1 VQRTMSSA
9 SDSPPLDM
17 LAPFD
22 SADVVWFHVRLH
34 QHWST
39 TNKVSGESMSSRF
52 DELRIFTGNA
62 NPQLAQAM
70 GDRLGIHLGDITVT
84 SFANDNIF
92 VRLNESVREKDVF
105 VVQSLG
111 LPLSDRIMEL
121 LIMLDACKRASAG
134 RVTAVIPYFAYGR
147 TDKRDQ
153 PRVPITARLLADM
166 IQVAGAQQ
174 VITLDLHAGQI
185 QGFFNVPVDE
195 LSAVSLLVRHF
206 SERNWNDMV
215 VVSPDLGFA
224 KRARNFA
231 EQLGAPL
238 AIVEKRRIQQ
248 LGQREES
255 TSRVEALTLIGD
267 VSGKRCVLVDDEILT
282 GGSMIEAADLLIAQG
297 AREVYAAA
305 VHAVLAGNALER
317 LAQSAIRELVTT
329 DSLRQHVDQNPTFL
343 RVLSVAPLL
352 AEVIQRIHSGVS
364 VDTIFRKH
372 NLTLG

>member
-1 VQRTMSSA
+1 
-9 SDSPPLDM
+9 
-17 LAPFD
+17 
-22 SADVVWFHVRLH
+22 
-34 QHWST
+34 
-39 TNKVSGESMSSRF
+39 MSSRF

-62 NPQLAQAM
+62 NPDLAESICERLSIPR
-70 GDRLGIHLGDITVT
+70 GDMIVT
-84 SFANDNIF
+84 SFSNENIF
-92 VRLNESVREKDVF
+92 VRINESIREKDVF

-111 LPLSDRIMEL
+111 LPLSDRILEL
-121 LIMLDACKRASAG
+121 LIMLDACKRAAAG
-134 RVTAVIPYFAYGR
+134 RVTAVIPYYAYGR

-185 QGFFNVPVDE
+185 QGFFNIPVDE
-195 LSAVSLLVRHF
+195 LSAVHLLVRHF
-206 SERNWNDMV
+206 AERNWSDMV

-248 LGQREES
+248 LNNTDEPL
-255 TSRVEALTLIGD
+255 SRVEARTLIGD
-267 VSGKRCVLVDDEILT
+267 VAGKRCILVDDEILT
-282 GGSMIEAADLLIAQG
+282 GGSMIEAADLLMAHG

-317 LAQSAIRELVTT
+317 LSHSAIRELVTT
-329 DSLRQHVDQNPTFL
+329 DSLRQPQVAQSSFL
-343 RVLSVAPLL
+343 RVLSIAPLL

-364 VDTIFRKH
+364 VDTIFRRR
-372 NLTLG
+372 NPAF

>member
-1 VQRTMSSA
+1 
-9 SDSPPLDM
+9 
-17 LAPFD
+17 
-22 SADVVWFHVRLH
+22 
-34 QHWST
+34 
-39 TNKVSGESMSSRF
+39 MSSRF

-70 GDRLGIHLGDITVT
+70 GDRLGIRLGDITVT

-92 VRLNESVREKDVF
+92 VKLNESVREKDVF

-121 LIMLDACKRASAG
+121 LIMLDACNRASAG

-206 SERNWNDMV
+206 SERNWDDLV

-255 TSRVEALTLIGD
+255 ASRDEALTLIG
-267 VSGKRCVLVDDEILT
+267 DEILT
-282 GGSMIEAADLLIAQG
+282 GGSMIEAADLLMAQG

-317 LAQSAIRELVTT
+317 LAHSAIRELVTT
-329 DSLRQHVDQNPTFL
+329 DSLRQQVDQNPTFL

>member
-1 VQRTMSSA
+1 
-9 SDSPPLDM
+9 
-17 LAPFD
+17 
-22 SADVVWFHVRLH
+22 
-34 QHWST
+34 
-39 TNKVSGESMSSRF
+39 MSSRF

-62 NPQLAQAM
+62 NPDLAHAICQ
-70 GDRLGIHLGDITVT
+70 RLGIPMGDMIVT
-84 SFANDNIF
+84 SFSNENIF
-92 VRLNESVREKDVF
+92 VKINESIREKDVF

-121 LIMLDACKRASAG
+121 LIMLDACKRAAAG
-134 RVTAVIPYFAYGR
+134 RVTAVIPYYAYGR

-153 PRVPITARLLADM
+153 PRVPITARLLADL

-174 VITLDLHAGQI
+174 VLTLDLHAGQI
-185 QGFFNVPVDE
+185 QGFFNIPVDE

-206 SERNWNDMV
+206 IERNWDDVV

-248 LGQREES
+248 LENGD
-255 TSRVEALTLIGD
+255 TPVSRVEARTLIGD
-267 VSGKRCVLVDDEILT
+267 VRGKRCILVDDEILT
-282 GGSMIEAADLLIAQG
+282 GGSMIEAADLLVAHG
-297 AREVYAAA
+297 AREVYATA

-317 LAQSAIRELVTT
+317 LSQSAISELVTT
-329 DSLRQHVDQNPTFL
+329 DSLLQPGAKDTPFL

-364 VDTIFRKH
+364 IDTIFRRRSP
-372 NLTLG
+372 TFG